1 MNLSK
6 STCRLS
12 GEEHTTAA
20 DRPAAAIRVQ
30 PPGGLRRH
38 ERRVTALPRCDVPA
52 DWLRENLGARVSPDF
67 PFPILRDGTVDP
79 GKEHQGQAAIN
90 RELIARTDESDSP
103 QRVVSDRN
111 SSEITV
117 YGQQEQSTYNGYFES
132 TCYHPLLLFFNRGG
146 ECLAAKLQLGN
157 VHVTE
162 SWKELL
168 LLQIERQQHLGKM
181 VVFCADAAFT
191 KPEIYDS
198 LEE

>member
-1 MNLSK
+1 VNLSK

-90 RELIARTDESDSP
+90 RELIART
-103 QRVVSDRN
+103 
-111 SSEITV
+111 V